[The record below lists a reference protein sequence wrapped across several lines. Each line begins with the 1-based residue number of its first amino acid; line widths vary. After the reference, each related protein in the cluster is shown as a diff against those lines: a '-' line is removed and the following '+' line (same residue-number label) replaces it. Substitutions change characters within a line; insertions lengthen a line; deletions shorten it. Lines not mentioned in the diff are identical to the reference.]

1 MPSAPPH
8 RIRLRTRAWLARR
21 KQHLAFRLIL
31 FCVALRLRWLAWRDP
46 AFRKDLQRRN
56 IMMVW
61 RTHDGR
67 IARWFHFSPNRVR
80 SGSGLR
86 ERCDIAVRF
95 QDADYG
101 ATTLIQLLDN
111 QRLFFV
117 GMRQGKIRLNGN
129 IKGLLWFRTVSE
141 YLVPGGVQI
150 WRPRARARRENG
162 ARSN

>member
-1 MPSAPPH
+1 MSPAPQNT
-8 RIRLRTRAWLARR
+8 IGLRTRAWLARR
-21 KQHLAFRLIL
+21 KQHLLFRLIL
-31 FCVALRLRWLAWRDP
+31 LYVALRLRWLAWRDP

-67 IARWFHFSPNRVR
+67 IAR
-80 SGSGLR
+80 
-86 ERCDIAVRF
+86 CDIAVRF

-101 ATTLIQLLDN
+101 ATTLVQLLDN

-150 WRPRARARRENG
+150 WRPRARGREDKARRN
-162 ARSN
+162 

>member
-1 MPSAPPH
+1 MPSDPQH
-8 RIRLRTRAWLARR
+8 TIGLRTRAWLARR
-21 KQHLAFRLIL
+21 KQHLLFRLIL
-31 FCVALRLRWLAWRDP
+31 LYVALRLRWLAWRDP
-46 AFRKDLQRRN
+46 AFRKDLQRRT

-150 WRPRARARRENG
+150 WRPRTRGREEKAHRN
-162 ARSN
+162 

>member
-1 MPSAPPH
+1 MPPAPPH
-8 RIRLRTRAWLARR
+8 RIGLRTRAWLARR

-86 ERCDIAVRF
+86 KRCDIAVRF

-111 QRLFFV
+111 PRLFFV

-129 IKGLLWFRTVSE
+129 IKGLLWFRTVSA

-150 WRPRARARRENG
+150 WRPRTRGQEEKAHRN
-162 ARSN
+162 

>member
-1 MPSAPPH
+1 MPPAP
-8 RIRLRTRAWLARR
+8 RLTIRSRAWLARR
-21 KQHLAFRLIL
+21 KHRLAFRLIL
-31 FCVALRLRWLAWRDP
+31 LYVALRLRWLTWRDP
-46 AFRKDLQRRN
+46 AFRKELQKRN

-67 IARWFHFSPNRVR
+67 IARWFHFGPNRVR

-86 ERCDIAVRF
+86 DRCHISVSF
-95 QDADYG
+95 KDADYG
-101 ATTLIQLLDN
+101 AATLIQLLDD

-129 IKGLLWFRTVSE
+129 IKGLLWFKTVSE

-150 WRPRARARRENG
+150 WRPRAKARREDRG
-162 ARSN
+162 RQ

>member
-1 MPSAPPH
+1 MSPAPQNA
-8 RIRLRTRAWLARR
+8 IGLRTRVWLTRR
-21 KQHLAFRLIL
+21 KQHLLFRLIL
-31 FCVALRLRWLAWRDP
+31 LYVALRLRWLAWRDP

-150 WRPRARARRENG
+150 WRPRARGQEDKVRRN
-162 ARSN
+162 

>member
-1 MPSAPPH
+1 MPSAPQPTTGS
-8 RIRLRTRAWLARR
+8 RTRAWLARR
-21 KQHLAFRLIL
+21 KHHLAFRLIL
-31 FCVALRLRWLAWRDP
+31 FCVAMRLRWLAWRDP
-46 AFRKDLQRRN
+46 AFRKDLQRRK

-86 ERCDIAVRF
+86 KRCDIAVRF

-150 WRPRARARRENG
+150 WRQRARARREDG

>member
-1 MPSAPPH
+1 MSPAPPH
-8 RIRLRTRAWLARR
+8 RIGLRTRAWLARR

-150 WRPRARARRENG
+150 WRPRTRARREDG
-162 ARSN
+162 ARRN

>member
-1 MPSAPPH
+1 MPSAPQPTTGS
-8 RIRLRTRAWLARR
+8 RTRAWLARR
-21 KQHLAFRLIL
+21 KHHLAFRLIL
-31 FCVALRLRWLAWRDP
+31 FCVAMRLRWLAWRDP
-46 AFRKDLQRRN
+46 AFRKDLQRRK

-150 WRPRARARRENG
+150 WRPRARGREDKARRN
-162 ARSN
+162 

>member
-1 MPSAPPH
+1 MSPAPQNAIGL
-8 RIRLRTRAWLARR
+8 RIRAWLARR

-31 FCVALRLRWLAWRDP
+31 LYVALRLRWLAWRDP

-150 WRPRARARRENG
+150 WRPRAREREDKARRN
-162 ARSN
+162 

>member
-1 MPSAPPH
+1 MPSDPQH
-8 RIRLRTRAWLARR
+8 TIRLRTRAWLARR

-31 FCVALRLRWLAWRDP
+31 LYVALRLRWLAWRDP

-67 IARWFHFSPNRVR
+67 IARWFHFSSNRVR
-80 SGSGLR
+80 SGPGLR

-150 WRPRARARRENG
+150 WRPRAREREDKARRN
-162 ARSN
+162 

>member
-1 MPSAPPH
+1 MPSAPQPTTGS
-8 RIRLRTRAWLARR
+8 RTRAWLARR
-21 KQHLAFRLIL
+21 KHHLAFRLIL
-31 FCVALRLRWLAWRDP
+31 FCVAMRLRWLAWRDP
-46 AFRKDLQRRN
+46 AFRKDLQRRK

-150 WRPRARARRENG
+150 WRPRKAPRERQG
-162 ARSN
+162 SQ

>member
-1 MPSAPPH
+1 MPPAPPH
-8 RIRLRTRAWLARR
+8 RIGLRTRAWLARR

-61 RTHDGR
+61 RTPDGR

-150 WRPRARARRENG
+150 WRPRKAPRERQG
-162 ARSN
+162 SQ

>member
-1 MPSAPPH
+1 MPPAPPH
-8 RIRLRTRAWLARR
+8 RIGLRTRAWLARR
-21 KQHLAFRLIL
+21 KQPLAFRLIL

-150 WRPRARARRENG
+150 WRPRKAPRERQG
-162 ARSN
+162 SQ

>member
-1 MPSAPPH
+1 MPPAPPH

-117 GMRQGKIRLNGN
+117 GMRQGKSRLNGN

-141 YLVPGGVQI
+141 SLVPGGVQI
-150 WRPRARARRENG
+150 WRPRTRGREEKAHRN
-162 ARSN
+162 

>member
-1 MPSAPPH
+1 MSPAPQNT
-8 RIRLRTRAWLARR
+8 ISLRTRAWLARR

-31 FCVALRLRWLAWRDP
+31 LYVALRLRWLAWRDP

-141 YLVPGGVQI
+141 YLVSGGVQI
-150 WRPRARARRENG
+150 WRPRAREREDKARRN
-162 ARSN
+162 